1 MIIFGF
7 LADTLRRVS
16 AIEKVTSYKNQRH
29 PSDFWICCF
38 IGFFGLPLA
47 PMTVLVEERI
57 R

>member
-7 LADTLRRVS
+7 LADTLRREF

-38 IGFFGLPLA
+38 IGFVGLPLA